1 MSASPSPPSSDF
13 AVGDIVRLVSGGPK
27 MTVRQIEHAE
37 EEDVVHVVW
46 FTPTSRELMSGRF
59 PASTIYL
66 APTRNHDE

>member
-1 MSASPSPPSSDF
+1 
-13 AVGDIVRLVSGGPK
+13 

-37 EEDVVHVVW
+37 EEDLVHVVW